1 MIELIKLAWT
11 DMKNIFALIAIA
23 IVLSGC
29 STLDQNSICGE
40 CTAPTRSNGWSGKFM
55 TLSTDTNEIE
65 SHAQKLCAPLN
76 GLKAKPHLYNKT
88 PTYDRY
94 SFVCNG
100 FPEPRFA
107 TESVNIA
114 PPQQTNNTYIQSP
127 ENNKIKL
134 GEAKTKCTELGFKAN
149 TEGFGKC
156 VLQLSK

>member
-1 MIELIKLAWT
+1 
-11 DMKNIFALIAIA
+11 
-23 IVLSGC
+23 
-29 STLDQNSICGE
+29 
-40 CTAPTRSNGWSGKFM
+40 M

-65 SHAQKLCAPLN
+65 RHAQKLCAPLN
-76 GLKAKPHLYNKT
+76 GLKSKPYLYSKT

-107 TESVNIA
+107 TEPSNIA

-127 ENNKIKL
+127 ENNKNKL
-134 GEAKTKCTELGFKAN
+134 DEAKTKCTELGFKAN